1 MKSTRITSRTNQ
13 LIIDISKLKDKKYR
27 DDNSLFAFEG
37 IKLFKE
43 ALSSGI
49 TPRNIFVSEDSNE
62 AIHIV
67 QSSGLDHYVV
77 SGSVYDK
84 ISIDKSPDGILCTC
98 EYISKIHND
107 SPEFNENAI
116 ILCDI
121 QDPGNLGTCIRSA
134 RAFGINELILAGNC
148 ADIYN
153 RRCIRAA
160 MGALFRQKISRINNP
175 LRAIEIC
182 RSANK
187 KIIATALRSDAKELH
202 KIKIDNSTVFA
213 IGNEGHGL
221 SAEFISKSDECA
233 IIPMK
238 GDTESLNA
246 AIASSIIMWEI
257 SRRY

>member
-1 MKSTRITSRTNQ
+1 MKSIRITSRTNQ
-13 LIIDISKLKDKKYR
+13 LIIDTSKLKDKKYR
-27 DDNSLFAFEG
+27 DENSLFAFEG

-43 ALSSGI
+43 AVSSKI
-49 TPRNIFVSEDSNE
+49 ALKNVFVSEECTE
-62 AIHIV
+62 ATRAVRDAGI
-67 QSSGLDHYVV
+67 DHYII
-77 SGSVYDK
+77 SESVYDK
-84 ISIDKSPDGILCTC
+84 LSIDKSPDGILCTC
-98 EYISKIHND
+98 DYLFQIHND
-107 SPEFNENAI
+107 TPVFSGNAM

-134 RAFGINELILAGNC
+134 RAFGINELILTGNC

-160 MGALFRQKISRINNP
+160 MGALFRQKISRINDP
-175 LRAIEIC
+175 LNAIEAC

-187 KIIATALRSDAKELH
+187 KIIATALRNDAK
-202 KIKIDNSTVFA
+202 KINEISIDDSAVFA

-221 SAEFISKSDECA
+221 SDNFISNCDECV

-246 AIASSIIMWEI
+246 AIASSIIMWEV
-257 SRRY
+257 SRR

>member
-1 MKSTRITSRTNQ
+1 MKSVRITSRTNQ
-13 LIIDISKLKDKKYR
+13 LIIDTSKLKDKKYR

-43 ALSSGI
+43 AISS
-49 TPRNIFVSEDSNE
+49 NIIPKNVFVSEKCPE
-62 AIHIV
+62 AIRAV
-67 QSSGLDHYVV
+67 EMSGLDHYIV
-77 SGSVYDK
+77 SESVYGK
-84 ISIDKSPDGILCTC
+84 LSADKSPDGILCIC
-98 EYISKIHND
+98 DYLSQIHND
-107 SPEFNENAI
+107 TPVFSGNTM

-134 RAFGINELILAGNC
+134 RAFGINELILTGNC

-160 MGALFRQKISRINNP
+160 MGALFRQKISKINDP
-175 LRAIEIC
+175 LNAIEVC

-187 KIIATALRSDAKELH
+187 KIIATALRSDAK
-202 KIKIDNSTVFA
+202 KINEVTIDNSTVFA

-221 SAEFISKSDECA
+221 SNEFISSCDECI

-246 AIASSIIMWEI
+246 AIASSIIMWEV
-257 SRRY
+257 SRR